1 MDFFFC
7 HPFPMVIPSKSQ
19 INRPIPLGVS
29 HQVEQKAPPKL
40 VQSLPRAHLGHPECL
55 VPHGNGL
62 LVTWQHG
69 LKLMISNHFQ
79 KWFIMVHHCSS
90 LDLKL
95 DFFARHIQHMRNM
108 CDLW

>member
-69 LKLMISNHFQ
+69 LKLMNFESFP
-79 KWFIMVHHCSS
+79 KVVHHGSS

-95 DFFARHIQHMRNM
+95 DFFRTAYPTHEKHV
-108 CDLW
+108 